1 MIMHIQKNYTQ
12 YFIYKNAKF
21 CKCNNI
27 TQDPTGPQAPQ
38 AKPRK
43 LHPMSPAAAITSQG
57 GNEEEVY
64 EPLKVWARP
73 ESGLGEGPGTL
84 QETAPSLFPGPP
96 SSPTGQVSWWVLE
109 RRPGFPSY
117 LTLHLRTAAG
127 KTTDFWLKARN
138 RCFLDGCLLG
148 ASGPLWQPTKG

>member
-1 MIMHIQKNYTQ
+1 
-12 YFIYKNAKF
+12 
-21 CKCNNI
+21 
-27 TQDPTGPQAPQ
+27 
-38 AKPRK
+38 
-43 LHPMSPAAAITSQG
+43 MSPAAAITSQG
-57 GNEEEVY
+57 GNKEEVY

-73 ESGLGEGPGTL
+73 ESGLGEGSGTL

-117 LTLHLRTAAG
+117 LTLHLRTTAG
-127 KTTDFWLKARN
+127 KTTDCWLKARN

-148 ASGPLWQPTKG
+148 VSGPLWQPTNGERLVRVSGSPNLVTGLGA